1 MAIQWTQFE
10 NEVLQYMDA
19 RIAKSEDEFCQFLIT
34 AYDKVIKTQ
43 AVDVNYGNRV
53 LTTNVPILVNST
65 KGAFNIA
72 KTDRNGSQAA
82 RVIESMIGSG
92 LIAYWTGA
100 TLAPI
105 IPPPSSISVVSN
117 SVTTPGQPLQVKVI
131 NTSDSKLFVK
141 SLSAGFR
148 KHLMTVQGITVA
160 LVPQPSGP
168 PIPVP
173 FPFSGIN

>member
-1 MAIQWTQFE
+1 
-10 NEVLQYMDA
+10 MDA
-19 RIAKSEDEFCQFLIT
+19 RIAKNENEFAQFLIT
-34 AYDKVIKTQ
+34 TYDKVIKTQ
-43 AVDVNYGNRV
+43 AADMNYGNRV
-53 LTTNVPILVNST
+53 ITTKIPVLVNST
-65 KGAFNIA
+65 KSAFNTA
-72 KTDRNGSQAA
+72 KLDRDGSQAP

-100 TLAPI
+100 VMAPL

-117 SVTTPGQPLQVKVI
+117 MVTVAGQPLKVTVV

-141 SLSAGFR
+141 SLTVGFR
-148 KHLMTVQGITVA
+148 KHLLTVQGITTA